1 MILRKSPE
9 KYGYACIARFSCFSL
24 TRSVMALPSKIAREV
39 WLCMYCSIFMLL
51 SDTECHGA
59 SNENTGLRA
68 ITSNI
73 QPQKIRVK
81 VRRDFQ
87 TVTHFIRTDNFT
99 CKRHTTDFRL
109 LLGIFGSGGGTN

>member
-59 SNENTGLRA
+59 SNGNTELRA
-68 ITSNI
+68 IASNF
-73 QPQKIRVK
+73 QP
-81 VRRDFQ
+81 
-87 TVTHFIRTDNFT
+87 
-99 CKRHTTDFRL
+99 DFRTARL
-109 LLGIFGSGGGTN
+109 IPSNLHPIYHKPLPIWDISIECGT